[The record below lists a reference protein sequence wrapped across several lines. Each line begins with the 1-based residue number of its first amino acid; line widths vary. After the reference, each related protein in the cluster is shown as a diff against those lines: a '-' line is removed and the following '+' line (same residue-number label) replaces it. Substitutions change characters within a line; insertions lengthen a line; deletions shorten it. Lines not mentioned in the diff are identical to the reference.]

1 MAYDVSKKINV
12 GLMKIYAKLADNL
25 YLRKLDAE
33 NQYLALSGGTMTG
46 DTVFDTGSVFF
57 KKSSKVSKIGQDE
70 NQNLNLY
77 SDNNVKFSTLNATYF
92 TASPS
97 YLSLENKHNNIAVEL
112 VNEEGSGSPYG
123 GLTIYD
129 TKSGSPELISSI
141 NSGVADGEA
150 YQSFA
155 TKEDGSF
162 IWSLFGDEDVSQV
175 AKIDRN
181 GLTLINKNDSNNE
194 LSGLAFQSNDGSV
207 AEITSLSGDMRFNAS
222 EIIFN
227 SVASIGKDS
236 IDLIGGRAIEFDS
249 ANDGVRMYSDTNS
262 NILTLDFKGKILTF
276 DEDGFNGNATSADE
290 ASKLSVERTVSGG
303 SDILLNYKY
312 DGSGDSTAEVGFY
325 ACNAQVGN
333 KNNYPFHRFAK
344 IDLTSANYEDWTT
357 TLYISQGYNQG
368 GFGICRI
375 SLRTNGIGVNSQ
387 AEVKWLCRNGLS
399 ADFVQIG
406 IDHTIS
412 ATHADAFIK
421 VNAAYASTTIRA
433 IASESRGEI
442 ERTWTLVNSYEV
454 NNTDTSTK
462 RGSLECYKSIAD
474 AATEIHGEAYS
485 TTVVGE
491 EAIAE
496 RANKD
501 SEGRQI
507 NSTYI
512 ASIEA
517 YGANTIKITYGDGHQ
532 SILTIPTS

>member
-12 GLMKIYAKLADNL
+12 GLMKVYAKLADNL
-25 YLRKLDAE
+25 YLRKFDAE
-33 NQYLALSGGTMTG
+33 DQYLALSGGTMTG

-123 GLTIYD
+123 GLTVYD
-129 TKSGSPELISSI
+129 TKTGAPELISAI
-141 NSGVADGEA
+141 NSGVSDGEA

-155 TKEDGSF
+155 IKEDGSF
-162 IWSLFGDEDVSQV
+162 IWSLFGDEDVSQI

-181 GLTLINKNDSNNE
+181 GLTLVNKDDSNNE

-207 AEITSLSGDMRFNAS
+207 AEITSLSGDMRLNAS
-222 EIIFN
+222 EIMLN
-227 SVASIGKDS
+227 SVASIGQDS
-236 IDLIGGRAIEFDS
+236 IDLLGGRAIEFDS
-249 ANDGVRMYSDTNS
+249 ANDGVKMYSDTNS
-262 NILTLDFKGKILTF
+262 NILTLDFKGQKLTF

-290 ASKLSVERTVSGG
+290 ATKLSTERTVSGG

-312 DGSGDSTAEVGFY
+312 DGSGDSTAEIGFY
-325 ACNAQVGN
+325 SCNAQVGN

-406 IDHTIS
+406 IDHTIN

-421 VNAAYASTTIRA
+421 INAAYASTTIRA

-442 ERTWTLVNSYEV
+442 ERTWTLINSYEV

-462 RGSLECYKSIAD
+462 RGSLECYKSIED
-474 AATEIHGEAYS
+474 AANEIHGEAYS

-496 RANKD
+496 RASKD

-532 SILTIPTS
+532 NILSIPTS

>member
-141 NSGVADGEA
+141 NSGVSDGEA

-155 TKEDGSF
+155 TKEDGNF
-162 IWSLFGDEDVSQV
+162 IWSLFGDEDVSQI

-227 SVASIGKDS
+227 SVASIGQDS

-249 ANDGVRMYSDTNS
+249 ANDGVKMYSDTNS
-262 NILTLDFKGKILTF
+262 NILTLDFKGKTLTF

-290 ASKLSVERTVSGG
+290 AAKLSAERTVSGG

-406 IDHTIS
+406 IDHTIN